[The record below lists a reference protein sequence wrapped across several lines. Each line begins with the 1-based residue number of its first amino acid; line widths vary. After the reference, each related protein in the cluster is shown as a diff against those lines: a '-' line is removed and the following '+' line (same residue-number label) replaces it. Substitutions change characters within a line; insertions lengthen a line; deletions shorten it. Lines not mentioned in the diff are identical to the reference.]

1 MKLTIYHGTIK
12 PFIAIGKNQCNLL
25 DFAFKYQGWHSY
37 AEDKPTLKAISGLL
51 KRGCIVLN
59 EHNQFK
65 INLGA

>member
-25 DFAFKYQGWHSY
+25 DFAFKHKCWHSY
-37 AEDKPTLKAISGLL
+37 TNDRKTLSAIHGLL
-51 KRGCIVLN
+51 KRKCIVIN
-59 EHNQFK
+59 KYNQFK